1 MSAQNLTTIV
11 FCTINKKTQDSWRF
25 SAVFI
30 KKQLPLLILTGLY
43 IYSTLLY
50 VCYYCKSSIV
60 SLIKMSIKMHFC
72 RVFLTIHCSC
82 FTGSWDS
89 LSYSSTIPM
98 TLLIALMLTL
108 LTKLI
113 YTSKSL
119 RNLVSEIATM
129 KLLPKMCM
137 LTTAITKQQ
146 WTPTSNIK
154 IIRKN
159 KLGFKGH
166 PQRFPKRISDQNL
179 FSWLQSWCW
188 NAMQKMKPKI
198 KPFWRCFM

>member
-1 MSAQNLTTIV
+1 MRAQNLTTIV

-50 VCYYCKSSIV
+50 VFYYCKSSIV

-108 LTKLI
+108 L
-113 YTSKSL
+113 TSKSL

>member
-1 MSAQNLTTIV
+1 MAFFCSIYKKAITTSY
-11 FCTINKKTQDSWRF
+11 TYWT
-25 SAVFI
+25 
-30 KKQLPLLILTGLY
+30 Y

-50 VCYYCKSSIV
+50 VFYYCKSSIV